1 VISYLYL
8 MSRLN
13 MMEEEFRT
21 CRMEERKRAAYF
33 VMRCEMDREH
43 DKEKQEEERA
53 RKHEKARR

>member
-13 MMEEEFRT
+13 MMEEFRT

-43 DKEKQEEERA
+43 DKEKQEERA
-53 RKHEKARR
+53 QKHEKARR